1 MSKGGLSCYVY
12 TMKQRCLT
20 LFMIALCLL
29 TACMPTP
36 MKVND
41 AIGRGQ
47 LTEAVD
53 MLSYMLNNGGEIST
67 RKLENIL
74 RALTLSRHFN
84 LDLADQLFDQ
94 LNTDSKKAILRWYI
108 ETYLEETEKLLQ
120 KASLKEKRFEEARR
134 IWRRHQKVRQLSFP
148 EFQEA
153 TPVMGVIAL
162 REAEYW
168 ANLGQKKR
176 ARQSFAEARKL
187 LTQKQPFDRVQ
198 QYAFQNMV
206 QDIQRKLQ

>member
-1 MSKGGLSCYVY
+1 
-12 TMKQRCLT
+12 
-20 LFMIALCLL
+20 MIALCLL